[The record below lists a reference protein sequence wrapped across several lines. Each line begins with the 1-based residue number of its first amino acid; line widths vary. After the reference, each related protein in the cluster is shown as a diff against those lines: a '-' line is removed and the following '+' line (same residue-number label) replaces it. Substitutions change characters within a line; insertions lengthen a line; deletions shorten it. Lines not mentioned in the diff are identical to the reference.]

1 MLAAG
6 LRCGLPERRIA
17 ALSQRNIELLI
28 GRLVTDDAFRLAFVK
43 NLAKTLSAFIES
55 GHELT
60 AQEIQA
66 LITSSPSFWSEVA
79 AEIGRASCRERV
91 SNCV

>member
-17 ALSQRNIELLI
+17 TLSQRNIELLI

-79 AEIGRASCRERV
+79 AEIDPRLRKV
-91 SNCV
+91 SLA